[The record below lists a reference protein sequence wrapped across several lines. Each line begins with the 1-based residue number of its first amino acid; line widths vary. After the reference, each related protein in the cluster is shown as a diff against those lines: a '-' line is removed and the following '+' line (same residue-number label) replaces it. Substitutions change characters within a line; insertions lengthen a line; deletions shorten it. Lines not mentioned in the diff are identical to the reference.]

1 MSVIIS
7 CLSGYCTPVR
17 ATIGRFY
24 LLLLVVAF
32 LFRTFKCECVWVR
45 IAYEQRI
52 LLLFRHHFQQC
63 FFSAVF
69 IFLPIIFVCVC
80 CAGVHYSGL
89 SHPLCTTCTPFS
101 VKILSLYGLMAFVV
115 CCPYF
120 VFNIIL
126 NRAGA
131 IMFKYELIFVF
142 SSTRTLFNSFLMGS
156 YN

>member
-80 CAGVHYSGL
+80 AVLVFIIPVYRIRFVPHALHSLWKFFLFMGWWL
-89 SHPLCTTCTPFS
+89 SSCVALILFSISFWIELEPLC
-101 VKILSLYGLMAFVV
+101 
-115 CCPYF
+115 
-120 VFNIIL
+120 L
-126 NRAGA
+126 N
-131 IMFKYELIFVF
+131 
-142 SSTRTLFNSFLMGS
+142 TNSFLFLVQHELYS
-156 YN
+156 TLS